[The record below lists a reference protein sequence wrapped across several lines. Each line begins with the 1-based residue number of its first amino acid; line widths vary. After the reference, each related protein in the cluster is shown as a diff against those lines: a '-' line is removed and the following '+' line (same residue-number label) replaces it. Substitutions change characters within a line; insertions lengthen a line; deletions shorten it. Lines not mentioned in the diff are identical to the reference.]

1 MAQVEV
7 KPSPLHGRGVFA
19 VQDIK
24 AGDCVCAFAGQKKQ
38 RREVTRTEMDYV
50 YDLEAGE
57 EFDVGFIV
65 PKTKLGVGQLIND
78 VACPKLDVKT
88 EGRSLEVQLHDLAEA
103 TIAYT
108 KMSRQHNVMC
118 DEKKYYATTDIKAGT
133 ELVTWYG
140 VEVWLNHFILKGT
153 LDQQVALTLF
163 EAAYKVER
171 EKVLFLVLSTV
182 EKYKLENANMAQ
194 PANMMLCMALQKVK
208 WDEYTDPKTIT
219 QLRIRLQDTFSP
231 SERMRCGW

>member
-7 KPSPLHGRGVFA
+7 KSSSLHGRGVFA
-19 VQDIK
+19 MTDIK
-24 AGDCVCAFAGQKKQ
+24 AGDLVCAFAGQKKL
-38 RREVTRTEMDYV
+38 RREVTRTEMAYV

-65 PKTKLGVGQLIND
+65 PKTKFGVGQLIND

-88 EGRSLEVQLHDLAEA
+88 EGRSLEVQLQDLAEA

-118 DEKKYYATTDIKAGT
+118 DRKKYYATADIKAGM

-140 VEVWLNHFILKGT
+140 LEVWLNHFILKGT
-153 LDQQVALTLF
+153 LDQQIALILF
-163 EAAYKVER
+163 EAAYKAER
-171 EKVLFLVLSTV
+171 EKVILIMLSTV
-182 EKYKLENANMAQ
+182 EKYKLGNANMAQ
-194 PANMMLCMALQKVK
+194 PVNMMLCSALEKIK
-208 WDEYTDPKTIT
+208 WSEYTNAKDVA
-219 QLRIRLQDTFSP
+219 QLRAKLKESLSP
-231 SERMRCGW
+231 